1 MVSSVLRINNDIIS
15 IMLLSGTDLTTVSR
29 FKNKSQKFAEKIL
42 SEQEYVQFQKM
53 EDERQKSL
61 FLARVWAIKESIYKA
76 DNSFYDFRKIN
87 LVKING
93 RWTFRDF
100 SISIS
105 HERNLLIAFV
115 VKYVDDKEKK
125 CQI

>member
-1 MVSSVLRINNDIIS
+1 
-15 IMLLSGTDLTTVSR
+15 MLLSGTDLTTVSR

-61 FLARVWAIKESIYKA
+61 FLARVWAIKESIYKV
-76 DNSFYDFRKIN
+76 DNCFYDFRKIN

>member
-76 DNSFYDFRKIN
+76 SIILFMILEKLILLKLMEDEHLEILAFR
-87 LVKING
+87 LVMNVI
-93 RWTFRDF
+93 
-100 SISIS
+100 
-105 HERNLLIAFV
+105 
-115 VKYVDDKEKK
+115 Y
-125 CQI
+125 

>member
-61 FLARVWAIKESIYKA
+61 FLARVWAIKESIYKVLIIVFMILEKLILLKLMEDEHLEILA
-76 DNSFYDFRKIN
+76 FR
-87 LVKING
+87 LVMNVI
-93 RWTFRDF
+93 
-100 SISIS
+100 
-105 HERNLLIAFV
+105 
-115 VKYVDDKEKK
+115 Y
-125 CQI
+125 

>member
-1 MVSSVLRINNDIIS
+1 
-15 IMLLSGTDLTTVSR
+15 MLLIGTDLTTVSR

-76 DNSFYDFRKIN
+76 DNCFYDFRKIN